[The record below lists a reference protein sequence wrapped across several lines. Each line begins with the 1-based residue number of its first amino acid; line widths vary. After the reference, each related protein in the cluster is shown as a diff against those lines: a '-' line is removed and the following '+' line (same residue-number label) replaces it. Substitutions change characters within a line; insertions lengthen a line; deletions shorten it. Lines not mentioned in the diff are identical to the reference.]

1 MRQRRLARQGIQAT
15 HLGDRKGDHIDHRKG
30 DHEGDHKGDREGHPY
45 YTTGKHVG
53 SRGGRSYPRFIL
65 LALSVSILLFYSYI
79 NPVSRGPVALAHAFV
94 IGSDPVDGST
104 VGTVPKVVR
113 IFFDASISPASIAFV
128 FTPDEHMV
136 DATHSTVSGKD
147 SHELDTPLM
156 TPDQLPEGSYTVRW
170 TALSYSDGH
179 TTHGVIGFNVGR
191 SSSGLSGET
200 ILGPST
206 SNILP
211 VLDAIGILSVA
222 WEWLVLLAL
231 TIWVGLLVVEGLIL
245 AGGER
250 TSNLLTEARKRA
262 RPLQWLCLSAL
273 LVGELITLFL
283 RATQLSQGLNG
294 SGIALSTFGY
304 ILFETSYG
312 YLWLLRI
319 ALILIALGF
328 FWWTTRPRGN
338 NSLARRTRK
347 AGRRFQKMRQRV
359 QRVQRVNQ
367 EADNRKNDVSTEE
380 NATLTSTRAQGPT
393 IIWLLLAGLIL
404 LTLALSGD
412 TAALSQTPISAA
424 VMDWLYLA
432 ARSIWLGGIAYLGY
446 VLLPLLPVVEPDHHS
461 EILSLLLRRF
471 HPLML
476 GTLGVFLVSGLF
488 LTETSLSQAQQFISD
503 PYGRTLL
510 VEWILIAAMILLS
523 AYVLFM
529 LHPKL
534 SRQAL
539 LLPVVNAELPAR
551 RTRQTALDQ
560 TARHLKGAFR
570 IQSWLG
576 IGVLFCAALMSF
588 FAPPIVFPNLNYA
601 QNAISSAASPTSL
614 NTQTQKAG
622 NLTIT
627 LQVLP
632 GKVHY
637 ANTVIV
643 SMVNSSSGK
652 LVTNAEVKMSIVMA
666 EMDMGTANTTIKGK
680 NPTYIAAF
688 DSDTTFSMPGAWD
701 IGLSIQRPNERPVE
715 AIFTVTIGA

>member
-1 MRQRRLARQGIQAT
+1 MRQRRLASQGT
-15 HLGDRKGDHIDHRKG
+15 RG
-30 DHEGDHKGDREGHPY
+30 GHPY
-45 YTTGKHVG
+45 L
-53 SRGGRSYPRFIL
+53 RFLL
-65 LALSVSILLFYSYI
+65 LALSVSILLFFNCI

-104 VGTVPKVVR
+104 ISTVPRVVR
-113 IFFDASISPASIAFV
+113 IFFDAPISPASTAYV
-128 FTPDEHMV
+128 FTPDERMV
-136 DATHSTVSGKD
+136 DASHSTVSSKD

-191 SSSGLSGET
+191 SSSGLPGET

-211 VLDAIGILSVA
+211 VLDAIGVLSVA

-231 TIWVGLLVVEGLIL
+231 TIWIGILVVEGLIL
-245 AGGER
+245 AGVER
-250 TSNLLTEARKRA
+250 TSSLLTETRKRA

-283 RATQLSQGLNG
+283 RATQLSQGLTG
-294 SGIALSTFGY
+294 SGIDLSALGY

-319 ALILIALGF
+319 ALILIATAFL
-328 FWWTTRPRGN
+328 WWTTRPRGN
-338 NSLARRTRK
+338 NNRTRRTRR
-347 AGRRFQKMRQRV
+347 AGRRFQKMRQRIT
-359 QRVQRVNQ
+359 Q
-367 EADNRKNDVSTEE
+367 ETGDTKNEVSTEE
-380 NATLTSTRAQGPT
+380 NAAPTSTKVQGST
-393 IIWLLLAGLIL
+393 IIWLPLAGLVL

-412 TAALSQTPISAA
+412 AAALSQAPISS
-424 VMDWLYLA
+424 VVLDWLYLA
-432 ARSIWLGGIAYLGY
+432 ARSIWLGGIAYMGY
-446 VLLPLLPVVEPDHHS
+446 VLLPLLPVVEPDRHS

-488 LTETSLSQAQQFISD
+488 LTETSVRQVQQFISD

-510 VEWILIAAMILLS
+510 VEWILVAAMILLS
-523 AYVLFM
+523 AYALFM
-529 LHPKL
+529 LYPRL

-560 TARHLKGAFR
+560 TARNLKGAFR

-576 IGVLFCAALMSF
+576 TGVLLCAALMSF
-588 FAPPIVFPNLNYA
+588 FAPPIVFPNINYA
-601 QNAISSAASPTSL
+601 QNAASTAASPTSS
-614 NTQTQKAG
+614 NMQTQKAG

-627 LQVLP
+627 LLVLP
-632 GKVHY
+632 GRVHY

-643 SMVNSSSGK
+643 SMVDNSSGK
-652 LVTNAEVKMSIVMA
+652 QVTDAVVKMSINMDV
-666 EMDMGTANTTIKGK
+666 MDMGTTNTTIKGN
-680 NPTYIAAF
+680 NPLYIAAF
-688 DSDTTFSMPGAWD
+688 NRDTTFSMPGAWD